1 MNQSSF
7 PRSQAAI
14 VGIGCT
20 EYSRRS
26 EVSAFALTVH
36 AVKAAVAD
44 AGLELSDVD
53 GLCTFGPDDGV
64 SPAYL
69 APALGI
75 ESMNF
80 FLEHKFGGSIGLSV
94 IGQAALAVS
103 AGVADCVVMYRAMN
117 GFSQRGAGSATTEPR
132 SLGATWDTQ
141 YKFPSGYVAAAQGI
155 ALAASAHMARYG
167 TRNEDLGALAM
178 LCRNNA
184 VDNERAVMRV
194 PFTIDEYMASRWVA
208 EPFHLLD
215 CCLQTDGGT
224 ALVIVRSDRAKDLR
238 HRAVAIRG
246 AAWGGGINLVNAGRS
261 DMSVSPADLI
271 APKLYGA
278 AGLGPDD
285 IDFAEFYD
293 CFTYTLL
300 SQLEGYGFAEPGG
313 VPDKVADGVFDRAS
327 GAVPINTH
335 GGLLSEAYVQAVN
348 HVYEAVEQIRG
359 DAGGRQVA
367 RHDTALV
374 TGELGY
380 SSGYSCG
387 LVLEGAS

>member
-1 MNQSSF
+1 
-7 PRSQAAI
+7 
-14 VGIGCT
+14 
-20 EYSRRS
+20 
-26 EVSAFALTVH
+26 
-36 AVKAAVAD
+36 
-44 AGLELSDVD
+44 
-53 GLCTFGPDDGV
+53 
-64 SPAYL
+64 
-69 APALGI
+69 
-75 ESMNF
+75 
-80 FLEHKFGGSIGLSV
+80 
-94 IGQAALAVS
+94 
-103 AGVADCVVMYRAMN
+103 MYRAMN

-184 VDNERAVMRV
+184 VDNERAVMRI

-208 EPFHLLD
+208 EPFHVLD

-224 ALVIVRSDRAKDLR
+224 ALVIVRSDRAKDLP
-238 HRAVAIRG
+238 HRPVAIRG